1 MPEEIEVP
9 TEQLQE
15 SIHEEAHKA
24 HHHGPDGPSVRDWI
38 PWVALSS
45 AILAVLAA
53 LAALLA
59 GHHANEG
66 VLEEIQAGDRW
77 SYYQAKGIK
86 SSVLQTKIELLRE
99 LERTPKPDDVAQVE
113 RYKDEQKKIEDD
125 AHELEHSSDRHMGH
139 HNVFARTVTLFQIA
153 IALAAISVL
162 ARRRW
167 VWFISMGL
175 SALGLASLIQA
186 FV

>member
-24 HHHGPDGPSVRDWI
+24 HGHGGGPSVRDWI
-38 PWVALSS
+38 GQVALHS
-45 AILAVLAA
+45 ALLAVLAA
-53 LAALLA
+53 VAALLA

-66 VLEEIQAGDRW
+66 VLEQIQAGDRW

-86 SSVLQTKIELLRE
+86 ASVLQTKIDLLGELDRK
-99 LERTPKPDDVAQVE
+99 PKADDVTQVT
-113 RYKDEQKKIEDD
+113 RYHDEQKQIEDE
-125 AHELEHSSDRHMGH
+125 AHELERSSDRHMGQ
-139 HNVFARTVTLFQIA
+139 HNVLARTVTLFQIA

-167 VWFISMGL
+167 VWFVSLGL
-175 SALGLASLIQA
+175 SALGVASMAQA

>member
-1 MPEEIEVP
+1 MEIEVP

-24 HHHGPDGPSVRDWI
+24 HHHRSEGPPVQDWI
-38 PWVALSS
+38 SWVALTS

-59 GHHANEG
+59 GHRANEG

-77 SYYQAKGIK
+77 SYYQSKGIK
-86 SSVLQTKIELLRE
+86 ASVLQTKIELLRE
-99 LERTPKPDDVAQVE
+99 LERAPKPDDVAEVA
-113 RYKDEQKKIEDD
+113 RYHDEQKKIEDE
-125 AHELEHSSDRHMGH
+125 ARELEHSSDRNMSI

-153 IALAAISVL
+153 IAMAAISVL

-167 VWFISMGL
+167 VWLVGMGL
-175 SALGLASLIQA
+175 SALGVASMLQA